1 MGYEAL
7 IRRAWRTGD
16 FSIKE
21 LLQDDPQTGACGI
34 GSSAGPG
41 RTDFPTAGVSREEL
55 RRKVK
60 GEMEDII
67 AREAGD
73 APSCLSAHREGSMK
87 LAPFVKFREEKFG
100 AVLFETR
107 SEKVYTLSPTGAAV
121 VREIVSGADAQ
132 SLVLRLRQKY
142 QDKTGKMSEEA
153 KSFLADLK
161 EKGLITE

>member
-16 FSIKE
+16 FRIRE
-21 LLQDDPQTGACGI
+21 LLQDDPEAGI
-34 GSSAGPG
+34 
-41 RTDFPTAGVSREEL
+41 SREEL
-55 RRKVK
+55 RRKVRK
-60 GEMEDII
+60 EMEGII

-73 APSCLSAHREGSMK
+73 ASCCLSAHKEGSMK

-132 SLVLRLRQKY
+132 SLVARLQKKY
-142 QDKTGKMSEEA
+142 EDKTGKMAAEA
-153 KSFLADLK
+153 QSFLADLK
-161 EKGLITE
+161 KKGLVTE